1 MKFVNYLSRTNY
13 QEVFLYANDIMVIHD
28 KDTGEILEANLSACQ
43 MYGHTVEELRGMSIG
58 ELTRNHFPYDTEAG
72 LRRVWEARDS
82 KGSVIF
88 EWVIRNAQ
96 GHETPVEVS
105 LKRITLNGV
114 ERVIA
119 MSRDITERRQ
129 AEVALRQKER
139 YYRKLIE
146 SSSDGVAILSES
158 GIIRFLGPSIR
169 TLLGVS
175 ERQLTGRS
183 VYSFIAPDEAE
194 SIRQALSSLAAGAST
209 NLSYRLQHRNGAWRI
224 YEARCRNL
232 LADPSVQGI
241 LVNFRDIT
249 ERVKVEEMARAREYQ
264 LSRIARISTTG
275 EMATALAHELNQ
287 PFFAIVNFVA
297 GCRRRIQAG
306 QYSSEDLLQI
316 LELTQHEAERAG
328 KIINKVREFTCN
340 RTYQRQVIDLRD
352 LVHDLADLIALKA
365 QQNDVTVHYRMDDAP
380 CLVEC
385 DDVLIQQVVINLAV
399 NGIDAMTS
407 IPPDSRELCI
417 SVSQRPNQCMQI
429 TVADSGPGL
438 PRISPDQIFASFFS
452 TKNDGLGIGLSLCRS
467 IVDTHGGHLWVTSS
481 VMPKQTR
488 VHVMLPRT
496 RPNGDIDSPP
506 HGLSSAPASASP
518 E

>member
-28 KDTGEILEANLSACQ
+28 KDTGEILDANLNACQ
-43 MYGHTVEELRGMSIG
+43 MYGRTVEELRGMSIG
-58 ELTRNHFPYDTEAG
+58 ELTRNHFPYDTQAG

-82 KGSVIF
+82 KAGVIF

-96 GHETPVEVS
+96 GQETPVEVS

-119 MSRDITERRQ
+119 MARDITERRQ
-129 AEVALRQKER
+129 AEVALREKER

-146 SSSDGVAILSES
+146 SSSDGIAILSAS
-158 GIIRFLGPSIR
+158 GIIRFVGPSVR

-175 ERQLTGRS
+175 ARLLTGRS
-183 VYSFIAPDEAE
+183 VYSFIAPEEAE
-194 SIRQALSSLAAGAST
+194 SIRHALDCLAPCAST
-209 NLSYRLQHRNGAWRI
+209 NLSYRFQHRNGEWRI

-232 LADPSVQGI
+232 LNDPSVQGI
-241 LVNFRDIT
+241 LANFRDIT
-249 ERVKVEEMARAREYQ
+249 ERVKAEEMARAREYQ

-306 QYSSEDLLQI
+306 QYSSDDLLKI

-352 LVHDLADLIALKA
+352 LVHDLADLIAIKA
-365 QQNDVTVHYRMDDAP
+365 KQNDVTVKYQMDDAP

-385 DDVLIQQVVINLAV
+385 DEVLIQQVVINLAV
-399 NGIDAMTS
+399 NGIDAMAGS
-407 IPPDSRELCI
+407 PPDSRELCI
-417 SVSQRPNQCMQI
+417 SVSRRPNQRMEI

-467 IVDTHGGHLWVTSS
+467 IVDTHGGHLWITSS
-481 VMPKQTR
+481 VSPIQTR

-496 RPNGDIDSPP
+496 RPDSDAVSPP
-506 HGLSSAPASASP
+506 YGVVNALANPSP